1 MNLRFWE
8 YLWKGLA
15 MIGLANIV
23 IFLLILFVN
32 NMSHPHFLIWI
43 FTALE
48 SACYIGVVLVRR
60 HIAELLR

>member
-15 MIGLANIV
+15 TIGLANIV
-23 IFLLILFVN
+23 IFSLILFAIN
-32 NMSHPHFLIWI
+32 TSHASFLIWI
-43 FTALE
+43 FIGVE